1 MSKILSQSNI
11 YLRTREDD
19 TVPAAE
25 NTKIHVKTKICKIY
39 TIKGYRRVSLVQLE
53 VTTRLRCQELEQLV
67 VRELAGYCYVATL
80 DPFPGFGT
88 PARKTFMALL
98 AVHLQTG
105 H

>member
-1 MSKILSQSNI
+1 MQNI
-11 YLRTREDD
+11 YNQRVPTSVACATGSDD
-19 TVPAAE
+19 PSALPRAGTV
-25 NTKIHVKTKICKIY
+25 
-39 TIKGYRRVSLVQLE
+39 GG
-53 VTTRLRCQELEQLV
+53 
-67 VRELAGYCYVATL
+67 AGTGWLLLATL